1 MGSKLETDYLEI
13 IDEFKKID
21 TRVSNFKEEVRNIIS
36 AYNKK
41 IEGVADKD
49 KNDISA
55 FDFKQMTDKI
65 FHSFDEIQSNT
76 IKFQSMEVNNPLLKL
91 EQVAQTYSNI
101 FQDAILNP
109 TSEFGQSYAISLEL
123 NAGITLDLDKYAA
136 LVSTGLDVTAVVHDY
151 LLENGFSSAVT
162 TKMSETIMNTSV
174 KTNFL
179 NALKGTTS
187 VSAVVMTLQGVIS
200 GWTNLEEHKYD
211 GNYSEALVETLVDW
225 TGIGL
230 GTVAGGMTEVALT
243 SFATS
248 YIFTASVS
256 GPPGWAVLGISLA
269 AAGVGWGVAEGISA
283 LSGPIKDGIDW
294 LEDEVGGWFEL
305 NLGW

>member
-151 LLENGFSSAVT
+151 LLENGFSSAVI

-179 NALKGTTS
+179 NALKGTTR
-187 VSAVVMTLQGVIS
+187 VSKIAMTLQGVIS
-200 GWTNLEEHKYD
+200 GWMNLEEHKYD
-211 GNYSEALVETLVDW
+211 GNYSKVLVD
-225 TGIGL
+225 TIIDVGAIGAGWAA
-230 GTVAGGMTEVALT
+230 GTLFSTVVIGMSASPIPGARIAAGSL
-243 SFATS
+243 F
-248 YIFTASVS
+248 VS
-256 GPPGWAVLGISLA
+256 GLVVSAVSL
-269 AAGVGWGVAEGISA
+269 VKE
-283 LSGPIKDGIDW
+283 PIWEAKNW
-294 LEDEVGGWFEL
+294 FQDEIGGWIEL

>member
-1 MGSKLETDYLEI
+1 MKKS
-13 IDEFKKID
+13 KID
-21 TRVSNFKEEVRNIIS
+21 VAIIRNLGQRNILS

-136 LVSTGLDVTAVVHDY
+136 LVSAGLDVTAVVHDY
-151 LLENGFSSAVT
+151 LLENGFSNAVI
-162 TKMSETIMNTSV
+162 TKMSETIMNTSI
-174 KTNFL
+174 KTSFL
-179 NALKGTTS
+179 NALKGTTR
-187 VSAVVMTLQGVIS
+187 VSKIAMTLQGVIS

-211 GNYSEALVETLVDW
+211 GNLNEAFYD
-225 TGIGL
+225 
-230 GTVAGGMTEVALT
+230 TVIDVTE
-243 SFATS
+243 
-248 YIFTASVS
+248 I
-256 GPPGWAVLGISLA
+256 
-269 AAGVGWGVAEGISA
+269 GVGWLAGTATASLLTTGAISWGFSPVPGSRVVLVITIMSLGVGTLAGWAIDEIGE
-283 LSGPIKDGIDW
+283 LGKDVGNW
-294 LEDEVGGWFEL
+294 FQDEIGGWIEL